1 MENNTTIRR
10 LGDFICEVNER
21 NSNGFISLSQGICN
35 LKYFQNPRQVSAT
48 PELDKI
54 VRTGQFAYNR
64 ATTRNGDKISIALR
78 EGPDCTVSSAYCVF
92 YITDENVIDPHWLW
106 LWFKRPDFDRYAIF
120 KSHGSAHEFFE
131 FETMC
136 NVKLSVP
143 PIEEQR
149 AIVARH
155 RAIEHKIDVNHR
167 LIAALEE
174 TARTIYRHTFID
186 NIDPENLP
194 QGWRIG
200 TISEIIDE
208 TLGGDW
214 GKDEPIGNYLTK
226 VRCLRG
232 ADITSARNGNITE
245 APIRFIL
252 NKNLANRQLQKN
264 DLVIEMSGGTP
275 TQSTGRCV
283 LINDELLRYSE
294 LPYICSNFCK
304 TIKPSNGYATF
315 LYATLQDFMQKGIF
329 FKYENS
335 SNGIQNLD
343 LEALSKEEGIIIAPI
358 NLIAE
363 FSKHYN
369 SISLIQMRLGHEI
382 SKLQNLTKALL

>member
-1 MENNTTIRR
+1 MRR
-10 LGDFICEVNER
+10 LGDFIRQVDVRNKDVAVTNLKGLSMTKEFRESTSNIVGTDLSKYKIVHPNVFAFDTMSAIRVHRVPIILNDSNEDIIISPAYITFEVIDEDR
-21 NSNGFISLSQGICN
+21 LLSQY
-35 LKYFQNPRQVSAT
+35 LKYW
-48 PELDKI
+48 
-54 VRTGQFAYNR
+54 VRR
-64 ATTRNGDKISIALR
+64 S
-78 EGPDCTVSSAYCVF
+78 E
-92 YITDENVIDPHWLW
+92 
-106 LWFKRPDFDRYAIF
+106 FDRYADF
-120 KSHGSAHEFFE
+120 KSDAAIRGGYGWEE
-131 FETMC
+131 LCDTMIA
-136 NVKLSVP
+136 VP

-155 RAIEHKIDVNHR
+155 KAIEHKIDVNYR

>member
-1 MENNTTIRR
+1 MRR
-10 LGDFICEVNER
+10 LGDFI
-21 NSNGFISLSQGICN
+21 
-35 LKYFQNPRQVSAT
+35 RQVDVRNKDLTITNLVGLSI
-48 PELDKI
+48 DKKYI
-54 VRTGQFAYNR
+54 PSVANIIGTDLSNYKVIRENQFACSLMQVSR
-64 ATTRNGDKISIALR
+64 DKKMPIAIYK
-78 EGPDCTVSSAYCVF
+78 GVDAIMSPAYPIF
-92 YITDENVIDPHWLW
+92 EVIDNSVLLPDYLQ
-106 LWFKRPDFDRYAIF
+106 LWFVREEFDREATFYAIGGVR
-120 KSHGSAHEFFE
+120 GSLEWGDF
-131 FETMC
+131 C
-136 NVKLSVP
+136 DIKIPVP
-143 PIEEQR
+143 PIEDQL

-155 RAIEHKIDVNHR
+155 KAIEHKIDVNHR
-167 LIAALEE
+167 LIATLEE

>member
-1 MENNTTIRR
+1 MENNTTMRR
-10 LGDFICEVNER
+10 LGDYICEVNER
-21 NSNGFISLSQGICN
+21 NSNGLISLSQGICN

-48 PELDKI
+48 PESDKI

-136 NVKLSVP
+136 NVEIPVP

-155 RAIEHKIDVNHR
+155 KAIEHKIDVNRR

-174 TARTIYRHTFID
+174 TARTIYRHTFVD

-194 QGWRIG
+194 EGWRCVP
-200 TISEIIDE
+200 ISEIAEVNVENLSPKDNLTTIDYLDSGSITNNYISGFQHLVVGEDDVPSRAKRKVRYNDIVYSTVRPNLKHFGMLKCDTSNLIVSTAFAVIHSITEIPTEVIYLALTQQTAIDE
-208 TLGGDW
+208 LQ
-214 GKDEPIGNYLTK
+214 
-226 VRCLRG
+226 
-232 ADITSARNGNITE
+232 NI
-245 APIRFIL
+245 A
-252 NKNLANRQLQKN
+252 
-264 DLVIEMSGGTP
+264 EMSKATYP
-275 TQSTGRCV
+275 SITADDIMAQK
-283 LINDELLRYSE
+283 ILLPVNTDYS
-294 LPYICSNFCK
+294 CFSR
-304 TIKPSNGYATF
+304 
-315 LYATLQDFMQKGIF
+315 IF
-329 FKYENS
+329 NM
-335 SNGIQNLD
+335 ID
-343 LEALSKEEGIIIAPI
+343 
-358 NLIAE
+358 
-363 FSKHYN
+363 
-369 SISLIQMRLGHEI
+369 SLNREI
-382 SKLQNLTKALL
+382 SSLSSKINNFINFKL

>member
-194 QGWRIG
+194 QGWRCVSINDVCNM
-200 TISEIIDE
+200 SA
-208 TLGGDW
+208 GGD
-214 GKDEPIGNYLTK
+214 
-226 VRCLRG
+226 
-232 ADITSARNGNITE
+232 
-245 APIRFIL
+245 
-252 NKNLANRQLQKN
+252 
-264 DLVIEMSGGTP
+264 
-275 TQSTGRCV
+275 
-283 LINDELLRYSE
+283 
-294 LPYICSNFCK
+294 
-304 TIKPSNGYATF
+304 KP
-315 LYATLQDFMQKGIF
+315 
-329 FKYENS
+329 
-335 SNGIQNLD
+335 
-343 LEALSKEEGIIIAPI
+343 
-358 NLIAE
+358 AE
-363 FSKHYN
+363 FSPIETEYFCIPIFSN
-369 SISLIQMRLGHEI
+369 SAEQKGLFGYTKKPTIKWQTVTISARGTIGVTFIRRNPYVPIVRLISLWPKTDKEINLEYLYFWLSLNRIEGDGAVQEQLTVPKLGEMEI
-382 SKLQNLTKALL
+382 ILPPSNLLNEFQKQVIPLLSLSDSLYKETEILSQKLSAL